1 MLTCKQVSNSLAA
14 GDYQKLPPFKKA
26 ALKLH
31 VSLCIV
37 CGRYNRQVMMMQDTC
52 RHFREHE
59 DAEVCGCRASLD
71 ESRKA
76 ELQNAVNNELKGS
89 Y

>member
-1 MLTCKQVSNSLAA
+1 MLTCKQVSNALAS

-26 ALKLH
+26 TLKLH
-31 VSLCIV
+31 VSLCLV

-52 RHFREHE
+52 RHVREHV
-59 DAEVCGCRASLD
+59 DAGECGCKARLD

-76 ELQNAVNNELKGS
+76 ELQNAIDNELKGEH
-89 Y
+89 